1 LLKMQAELQ
10 ERIKRFQAENRR
22 EVAEGDQSD
31 AQLWEASEIRDDLD
45 DEMATVLRDVN
56 RALVALD
63 AGNYGICRT
72 CGKQI
77 DPKRLAALPCAQR
90 CVACAGKHT

>member
-1 LLKMQAELQ
+1 
-10 ERIKRFQAENRR
+10 
-22 EVAEGDQSD
+22 VA
-31 AQLWEASEIRDDLD
+31 I
-45 DEMATVLRDVN
+45 
-56 RALVALD
+56 D